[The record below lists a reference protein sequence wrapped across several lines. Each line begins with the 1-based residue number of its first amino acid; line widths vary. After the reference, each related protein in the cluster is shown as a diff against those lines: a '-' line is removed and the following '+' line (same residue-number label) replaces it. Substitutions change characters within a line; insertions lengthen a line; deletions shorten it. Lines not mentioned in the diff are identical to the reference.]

1 MKSEASIPCHK
12 PTKNDQSNRIRL
24 GWSAQHPTKPTQ
36 HIPVVARDIKHKK
49 ENPVTPSTDDQ
60 TLNGKNCPQ
69 TRKVVPPDA
78 AKCHMPRY

>member
-36 HIPVVARDIKHKK
+36 HIPVVARDIKKI
-49 ENPVTPSTDDQ
+49 PVTPSKDYQ